1 MTVKFTTSIRNL
13 TIGRGILSGIA
24 ASVAVTVYSGV
35 QPTAA
40 NIITNWA
47 SFNSANANF
56 LLHYSSVGFTQ
67 PASGILMTV
76 TTFPVSTLPT
86 NTGTG
91 AWAII
96 WSTNPLIG
104 VMNGAIPTTSF
115 IVGPVSDSVGNG
127 IIRFSNT
134 TITTGVSKALLDG
147 SIGALST

>member
-24 ASVAVTVYSGV
+24 ASVAVSIYSGA

-40 NIITNWA
+40 NIITNWT
-47 SFNSANANF
+47 SYNSTNSIF

-76 TTFPVSTLPT
+76 TTFPAATLPT

-96 WSTNPLIG
+96 WATNPLIAA
-104 VMNGAIPTTSF
+104 MSGAIPTTSF

-134 TITTGVSKALLDG
+134 TITTGVSKSLLDG